1 MKCHCCGKDY
11 FLNMPCVYECL
22 SCGHT
27 HCDYPGDSIQ
37 YHQIQYR
44 NLQRRD
50 WSEINQEGKVM
61 PLFHEKRREICLNRL
76 SRVSKYLGYNDTCL
90 DIGGG
95 AGTFASHLKPSV
107 AEVECTELA
116 PLLINEAR
124 ALGFNTYD
132 EDFLKIDFNRKYDFV
147 FAWHVLEHV
156 DDPEQ
161 FLIKTKELSNKYVV
175 IEIPLLVAL
184 NGEGRQRKLRA
195 PKIDDYDGHAH
206 LFCEK
211 SFRTMAER
219 HFNIVELVEGVQS
232 PALLVIMEHKDG

>member
-1 MKCHCCGKDY
+1 M
-11 FLNMPCVYECL
+11 
-22 SCGHT
+22 
-27 HCDYPGDSIQ
+27 
-37 YHQIQYR
+37 
-44 NLQRRD
+44 
-50 WSEINQEGKVM
+50 
-61 PLFHEKRREICLNRL
+61 
-76 SRVSKYLGYNDTCL
+76 

-95 AGTFASHLKPSV
+95 AGTIASYLKPSG
-107 AEVECTELA
+107 AEGECTELA

-132 EDFLKIDFNRKYDFV
+132 EDFLKIEFNRKYDFV

-184 NGEGRQRKLRA
+184 NGEGRKRELRP
-195 PKIDDYDGHAH
+195 PKVDDYDGQAH

-211 SFRTMAER
+211 SFRAMAER

-232 PALLVIMEHKDG
+232 PALLAIMEHKDG